1 MAEEYEKLT
10 QEELEALQGTR
21 SGDHL
26 TKLINGESAEVVKH
40 DLASQ
45 HSNARIEEEVFDTI
59 CKKVNVRLEQSVSS
73 VLNIPLKI
81 EYAVTEVNSFEAL
94 MKKTAFPI
102 ASTSLQ
108 LDPLEGEALV
118 LINSRIIFDSLDR
131 FFGGVGVSTI
141 GFSPERSFAG
151 SEEAIVDIVVTLASS
166 ALKEGWAPIATP
178 SFEKGRSANNP
189 AKLQCFNAEELVVAS
204 QFQASIGDVSGEI
217 LIVYPLASVR
227 APTQAHARK
236 IGGEDRESEDST
248 GWSAELHRAC
258 LELEVDLKA
267 RFGEFT
273 TTLGALSNLK
283 VGDEFKLSKRDSL
296 EISVEGVPLFSGTSG
311 RVGDLVAV
319 RIDSVN
325 ES

>member
-1 MAEEYEKLT
+1 MAEEYETLT
-10 QEELEALQGTR
+10 KEELEALQSTR

-59 CKKVNVRLEQSVSS
+59 CNKVNVRLEQSISS

-81 EYAVTEVNSFEAL
+81 EYDVTEVNSFEAL
-94 MKKTAFPI
+94 MRKTAFPI

-131 FFGGVGVSTI
+131 FFGGAGVSTI

-189 AKLQCFNAEELVVAS
+189 AKLQCFNAEQLVVAS

-227 APTQAHARK
+227 GPTQAHARK
-236 IGGEDRESEDST
+236 IGGEDRESDST

-258 LELEVDLKA
+258 LELEVELNA

-283 VGDEFKLSKRDSL
+283 VGDEFKLSRKDSL

-311 RVGDLVAV
+311 RVGDLIAV
-319 RIDSVN
+319 RIDSLN